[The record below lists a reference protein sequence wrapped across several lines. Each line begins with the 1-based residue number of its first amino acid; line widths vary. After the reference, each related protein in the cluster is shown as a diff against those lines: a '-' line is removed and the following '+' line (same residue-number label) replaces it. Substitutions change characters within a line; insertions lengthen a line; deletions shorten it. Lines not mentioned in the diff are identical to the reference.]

1 MNTPKFEIVKKG
13 LLDYIHKMPEDQDY
27 LPYESDLEKMFNV
40 SKRTV
45 RRALLELRNA
55 GLINTGQKRGSK
67 VVRNH
72 AASVEAVSR
81 QISGKFLQGACI
93 ASIFVSDSEGAGRTD
108 NFPWRITGELEM
120 KAARAG
126 GRLMTYNLREEK
138 WRNFEDVIISLKEN
152 NVEWFFCFLNAKL
165 RDPLLL
171 YSPLKRQIKSVM
183 YVQDLESVSLYA
195 HILGEGVDWIST
207 NSLSKIYDCLS
218 RDFADV
224 DFLAYIGGDIDLK
237 WEQPRIDVVRSF
249 ADQRKIPMEVL
260 LGIPID
266 KVNRE
271 EKDWYYI
278 ERDARIKNA
287 YNSTAKLLRKIKGF
301 RRPLLIGA
309 NDVYARGVVQC
320 LEKRGI
326 SIPGEVEILGHDNSN
341 LAMQCNLSSFHQ
353 DERKISDSA
362 FEFCRMFYS
371 AKSNMLRQSHAI
383 IIEPHLFKRMSTR

>member
-13 LLDYIHKMPEDQDY
+13 LLDYIHKMPEEQDY

-45 RRALLELRNA
+45 RRALLELRTA

-72 AASVEAVSR
+72 AAAVESVSR
-81 QISGKFLQGACI
+81 QLSGKFLQGACI

-108 NFPWRITGELEM
+108 FFPWRITGELEM

-152 NVEWFFCFLNAKL
+152 RVEWFFCFLHEKIT
-165 RDPLLL
+165 DQLLL
-171 YSPLKRQIKSVM
+171 YSLLKSQIKPVM
-183 YVQDLESVSLYA
+183 YVQDLESVRLYA

-207 NSLSKIYDCLS
+207 NSLSGIYGCLS

-224 DFLAYIGGDIDLK
+224 DFLAYIGGNIDLK
-237 WEQPRIDVVRSF
+237 WEQSRIDVVRHF
-249 ADQRKIPMEVL
+249 ASQRGIPMEL
-260 LGIPID
+260 LAPASKGD
-266 KVNRE
+266 SVGME
-271 EKDWYYI
+271 YHLEQA
-278 ERDARIKNA
+278 ARTRSA
-287 YNSTAKLLRKIKGF
+287 YDSTAKLLKKIKGF
-301 RRPLLIGA
+301 RRPLLFGA

-320 LEKRGI
+320 LEERGI
-326 SIPGEVEILGHDNSN
+326 SIPGEVEILGYDNSN
-341 LAMQCNLSSFHQ
+341 PAMQYNLSSFHQ

-371 AKSNMLRQSHAI
+371 AKSNMLRQSNART
-383 IIEPHLFKRMSTR
+383 IEPHLFKRMSTR